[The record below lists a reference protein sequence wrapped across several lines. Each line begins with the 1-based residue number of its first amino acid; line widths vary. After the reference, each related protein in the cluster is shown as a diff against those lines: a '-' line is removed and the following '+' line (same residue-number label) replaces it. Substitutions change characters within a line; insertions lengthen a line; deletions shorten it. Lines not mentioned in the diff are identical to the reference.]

1 MRPGVAAGVPG
12 APGSAGLLAAVSLS
26 VLAWAGARRA
36 APVAA
41 RALRRAGRVRRS
53 YTGRWVPTGVGWV
66 PAALGLAGMA
76 ALGAPGS
83 ALVPAAAAAG
93 GWLDDV
99 WPGPD
104 RSVRGWAGH
113 LRAALCE
120 RRLTSGTLKAVI
132 VGMAAA
138 LGALARLRQ
147 ESAGRAMWGALGTA
161 LTANALNQLDT
172 RPGRAGQA
180 FVLGMAWVAAAGEP
194 RRRQR
199 LAVWL
204 PLVGAVMG
212 YLPLDRAGDAM
223 LGDVGA
229 NALGAALG
237 TAAAELLDGRH
248 LVRWTLLMAALNAAG
263 DVLSLG
269 RLVDRVAIA
278 GREQTRGHRNRL
290 PSWRPAVVA
299 PS

>member
-1 MRPGVAAGVPG
+1 MRSSGAPGVPG
-12 APGSAGLLAAVSLS
+12 AAGPAGLLAAVSLS

-41 RALRRAGRVRRS
+41 RALGRAGRVRRS
-53 YTGRWVPTGVGWV
+53 YTGRRVPTGVGWV
-66 PAALGLAGMA
+66 PAAMGLAGMA

-99 WPGPD
+99 WPGPG
-104 RSVRGWAGH
+104 RSVRGWGGH
-113 LRAALCE
+113 LRTALCQ
-120 RRLTSGTLKAVI
+120 RRLTSGMLKAAI
-132 VGMAAA
+132 VGLAAV

-147 ESAGRAMWGALGTA
+147 EGAGRAVWGGLGTA

-172 RPGRAGQA
+172 RPGRAGLA
-180 FVLGMAWVAAAGEP
+180 FVLGMAWLAAAGEP
-194 RRRQR
+194 RRRHR

-223 LGDVGA
+223 LGDTGA

-237 TAAAELLDGRH
+237 TAAAELLDDRR
-248 LVRWTLLMAALNAAG
+248 LARWTLLMAALNAAG
-263 DVLSLG
+263 DVVSLG
-269 RLVDRVAIA
+269 SLVDRVAIA
-278 GREQTRGHRNRL
+278 GREQTRRHRNRW
-290 PSWRPAVVA
+290 PPWRPAIVA